1 MSVVG
6 RSVPRADAGTKVRGE
21 ATYGVDFEVAGT
33 LYGALTLSGVPSGR
47 IRAVDTGPAEA
58 MPGVRGV
65 FTASDAPDIC
75 SGLAVNDQPLFASD
89 VVRFEGEAIA
99 AVVAETMA
107 QARAAAAAVRVEIEE
122 TEAIATVEEAL
133 AEGAPLIHEDWHT
146 YSVRDGLPD
155 FPRAGNVCGEMT
167 VDQPGVDEGLAA
179 ADVVI
184 EDVFHIDRQYQA
196 YLEPKNATGV
206 FEDGRYTIH
215 VAHQQP
221 WNVRDRS
228 AAALGVRPSD
238 VRIVG
243 HHIGGGFGAK
253 LDTALEPYAALLAR
267 LVGAPVKMVHDR
279 SDDILTCASREG
291 AVIRM
296 RSGVTRDGRIV
307 AREFLCDMDAGA
319 YAGDTPFLTSIPI
332 FVVGSLYRV
341 GPTRIVSR
349 AVYTNTAPTGAF
361 RGVSGTYLYFALERH
376 TDNLANAI
384 GMDRREFRVQNLMSD
399 GHVMLNGQALDDAG
413 ILTTAFDK
421 AEQHAPWRDL
431 GKGPNRGVGMAAAVW
446 LTNPM
451 AGEVSLQL
459 HTDGRLG
466 VVTGATENGSGAV
479 AMGVRQVAAEEL
491 GITAD
496 EVVLTMPDTDMQGFD
511 AGSQGSRTTHIVG
524 RAVHNA
530 AVGMRERI
538 RTVAGQVLGQAPDDL
553 EVAGGGVRIK
563 GEEDVRMTLSEVA
576 RAALGAGGPIAS
588 TGSYATPAP
597 KFDPEAAA
605 GLLFPIWPTPTYH
618 VHVAEVEVDPVTG
631 EVTVLRYIVVQEV
644 GKAIN
649 PAGVMGQIVGGV
661 AQGLGYALYEG
672 LQIGPD
678 ARYRQR
684 TLEAY
689 RLPVALDMPEIEV
702 VLLEHPASEG
712 PFGAKGVAEP
722 PVVPVAAAI
731 GNAIADATG
740 GSIDRVPITPEDV
753 LDALD
758 QGSEERT

>member
-1 MSVVG
+1 MTAVG
-6 RSVPRADAGTKVRGE
+6 RSSPRADAETKVRGE
-21 ATYGVDFEVAGT
+21 AKYGVDFEAAGT
-33 LYGALTLSGVPSGR
+33 LHAALTLSPVPAGR
-47 IRAVDTGPAEA
+47 ILGIDTSQAAA

-65 FTASDAPDIC
+65 FTAADAPDIC

-99 AVVAETMA
+99 AVVAETLA
-107 QARAAAAAVRVEIEE
+107 QARAAADAVRVDIEA
-122 TEAIATVEEAL
+122 TEAIATVGRAL
-133 AEGAPLIHEDWHT
+133 AEGAPLVHQDWHT
-146 YSVRDGLPD
+146 YTVRAGLPD

-167 VDQPGVDEGLAA
+167 VDPGGVDEAFAG
-179 ADVVI
+179 ADVVV
-184 EDVFHIDRQYQA
+184 EDEFWIDRQYQA
-196 YLEPKNATGV
+196 YLEPKSATGIY
-206 FEDGRYTIH
+206 EDGRYTIH

-228 AAALGVRPSD
+228 AAALGVRASD
-238 VRIVG
+238 VRVVG

-253 LDTALEPYAALLAR
+253 LDTGLEPYAALLAR

-279 SDDILTCASREG
+279 TADILTCASREG

-349 AVYTNTAPTGAF
+349 SVYTNTAPTGAF

-376 TDNLANAI
+376 TDNLANAV
-384 GMDRREFRVQNLMSD
+384 GMDRREFRIRNLMTD

-413 ILTTAFDK
+413 ILATAFDR
-421 AEQHAPWRDL
+421 AEQHSPWREM

-479 AMGVRQVAAEEL
+479 AMGVRQIAAEEL
-491 GITAD
+491 GIAAD
-496 EVVLTMPDTDMQGFD
+496 EVVLTMPDTDAQGFD

-524 RAVHNA
+524 RAVRNA

-538 RTVAGQVLGQAPDDL
+538 LKVAAQMTGQ
-553 EVAGGGVRIK
+553 
-563 GEEDVRMTLSEVA
+563 
-576 RAALGAGGPIAS
+576 
-588 TGSYATPAP
+588 
-597 KFDPEAAA
+597 
-605 GLLFPIWPTPTYH
+605 
-618 VHVAEVEVDPVTG
+618 
-631 EVTVLRYIVVQEV
+631 
-644 GKAIN
+644 
-649 PAGVMGQIVGGV
+649 
-661 AQGLGYALYEG
+661 
-672 LQIGPD
+672 GPD
-678 ARYRQR
+678 E
-684 TLEAY
+684 LE
-689 RLPVALDMPEIEV
+689 
-702 VLLEHPASEG
+702 
-712 PFGAKGVAEP
+712 
-722 PVVPVAAAI
+722 
-731 GNAIADATG
+731 
-740 GSIDRVPITPEDV
+740 
-753 LDALD
+753 
-758 QGSEERT
+758 